1 MRVDTLE
8 AYNIAPDILAVWR
21 SSVGS
26 ELLSVQERAVK
37 EYGLFGGGNLI
48 VFSPT
53 SSGKTFVGEMA
64 AVKAARENTKVFYL
78 VPQKALAEEK
88 FQEFRQRYG
97 PLGIKVVV
105 SSRDHRE
112 YDDDIERRDF
122 QIAVVVF
129 EKMQTLLV
137 SRPQLTEVVGLVVID
152 ELQLITD
159 ETRGPTLELLL
170 TKLRTAHS
178 KPRIVGLSAVLGKA
192 QSLADWLGAKLLIE
206 TKRPVE
212 LRKGVLCQGKFQFL
226 EHNSSSK
233 GAEAF
238 VDYNT
243 DKRHE
248 LVLGAAEELAR
259 RDEQV
264 LVFLPDRMSTVTYAR
279 MLNERVTLR
288 SAEDAIEELREQEET
303 HAREALLQV
312 LSNSIAFHNS
322 DLSPEERGLVEKHF
336 RSGAIRILFSTSTLA
351 MGLNLPVKNVILDG
365 KRWQYL
371 KRYSR
376 WSLED
381 VTKSEY
387 ENMSGRAGRLA
398 HTNDFGRSIL
408 VTHSPFE
415 ADVWLRHYVGAE
427 FEDIVPTLKEA
438 PLENHVLNLL
448 ASGLAESR
456 DELAQLLL
464 SSFTGFVHWNQQMS
478 REGFLSALDAALKIC
493 LSGGLAR
500 KDGVG
505 RIAITDL
512 GRACASKGIDV
523 STGVALSEWAKE
535 AKSAAVT
542 ELEMLAVVSQSPAG
556 QAVYVGM
563 DKRERFHNDY
573 RGEVL
578 RRAGELRVSS
588 RPIFSRL
595 SEDQSSV
602 EFEAAKTFKKAVLL
616 ADWIDEVRTKDIE
629 KKYAVWAGAL
639 KRLGEEYAWLVEA
652 LSAVAQACG
661 WSESRCKEISALAD
675 RLNHGVRDDAVSICR
690 LRVNGLGRSLVR
702 RIVTAG
708 FSSPDAMRKADEESL
723 RKAVNHKRVFPALT
737 AKLKEKELRSPLHSQ
752 YEYSTPSIMLLTAA
766 EPNEPYGDAPAT
778 QGSAPIMLSV
788 PPPQLVVDLRQRRVV
803 YRGKEVP
810 TKPPHN
816 IQKQPLLALAVLATK
831 PRDVWTMAEIAEGMH
846 KMGGLRSRP
855 VAPDAKDLRYKLQQ
869 PFKKAFA
876 GSEWESEVCNIFE
889 NMPGVGLRLN
899 LDGTTQVIGLHLRNP
914 E

>member
-37 EYGLFGGGNLI
+37 EFGLFGGGNLI

-97 PLGIKVVV
+97 SLGIKVVV

-178 KPRIVGLSAVLGKA
+178 TPRIVGLSAVLGKA

-212 LRKGVLCQGKFQFL
+212 LRKGVLCKGEFKFL
-226 EHNSSSK
+226 EHNSSTK

-259 RDEQV
+259 RKEQV

-279 MLNERVTLR
+279 MLNERVSL
-288 SAEDAIEELREQEET
+288 SAAEEAIEELREHEET

-322 DLSPEERGLVEKHF
+322 DLSPEERSVVEKHF
-336 RSGAIRILFSTSTLA
+336 RSGAIRVLFSTSTLA

-456 DELAQLLL
+456 NELAQLLL

-478 REGFLSALDAALKIC
+478 REGFLAALDAALKIC
-493 LSGGLAR
+493 LDGGLAR
-500 KDGVG
+500 RDTSSRV
-505 RIAITDL
+505 AITDL
-512 GRACASKGIDV
+512 GRACASKGVDV
-523 STGVALSEWAKE
+523 STGVALAEWAKE

-542 ELEMLAVVSQSPAG
+542 ELEMLIVVSQSPAG
-556 QAVYVGM
+556 GAVYVGM
-563 DKRERFHNDY
+563 DKRERFQHDY
-573 RGEVL
+573 RGELL
-578 RRAGELRVSS
+578 RRAGELRVST
-588 RPIFSRL
+588 RPVFASM
-595 SEDQSSV
+595 EADQSSA
-602 EFEAAKTFKKAVLL
+602 EFEAAKAFKKSVLL

-629 KKYAVWAGAL
+629 RKYSVWAGAL
-639 KRLGEEYAWLVEA
+639 RRLGEEYAWLVEA

-661 WSESRCKEISALAD
+661 WSDPRCKEISTLAD
-675 RLNHGVRDDAVSICR
+675 RLVHGVRGDAVSICG

-702 RIVTAG
+702 RIVSAG
-708 FSSPDAMRKADEESL
+708 FSSPDAMRKADEETL
-723 RKAVNHKRVFPALT
+723 RKAVNHKRVFPALA
-737 AKLKEKELRSPLHSQ
+737 AKLKEKPAPSPLHAQ
-752 YEYSTPSIMLLTAA
+752 YEYSIPSIMMLAAA
-766 EPNEPYGDAPAT
+766 ESAEPYSEAPTAEIA
-778 QGSAPIMLSV
+778 APILLSV
-788 PPPQLVVDLRQRRVV
+788 PPPQLIVDLRQRRIV

-810 TKPPHN
+810 TKPPN
-816 IQKQPLLALAVLATK
+816 NVQRQPLLALAVMATK
-831 PRDVWTMAEIAEGMH
+831 PRDVWTMAELADGMH
-846 KMGGLRSRP
+846 RMGGLRSRP
-855 VAPDAKDLRYKLQQ
+855 VAPDAKDLRYKLLH

-876 GSEWESEVCNIFE
+876 TSEWESEVSRLFE

-899 LDGTTQVIGLHLRNP
+899 IEGAAHIIPLN
-914 E
+914 